1 MLKLLGK
8 VNKMKVEIQY
18 LIEGDLGRKAWVT
31 RTSEGL
37 SFGTIY
43 TQEKDATILNPDEI
57 NYLLENQGFKYLV
70 NKIVF

>member
-1 MLKLLGK
+1 
-8 VNKMKVEIQY
+8 MKVEIQY
-18 LIEGDLGRKAWVT
+18 LIEGELGRKAWVT

-43 TQEKDATILNPDEI
+43 TQEKDATILNSDEI

>member
-1 MLKLLGK
+1 
-8 VNKMKVEIQY
+8 MKVEIQY
-18 LIEGDLGRKAWVT
+18 LIEGELGCKAWVT